1 MIQGTMS
8 SAGKSLICAALCRIF
23 TQDGFKTAPFKSQ
36 NMALNSFITEDGA
49 EMGRAQVMQ
58 AEAAKIRPDARMNPI
73 LLKPTSDVGSQV
85 IVMCDH
91 NKGLILLPY
100 NFLHQLQYFHGC
112 F

>member
-49 EMGRAQVMQ
+49 EMGRAQV
-58 AEAAKIRPDARMNPI
+58 KKVLWIRQENWRKHKELFVI
-73 LLKPTSDVGSQV
+73 LESQ
-85 IVMCDH
+85 
-91 NKGLILLPY
+91 
-100 NFLHQLQYFHGC
+100 
-112 F
+112 

>member
-100 NFLHQLQYFHGC
+100 NFLHLKKSKKARY
-112 F
+112 